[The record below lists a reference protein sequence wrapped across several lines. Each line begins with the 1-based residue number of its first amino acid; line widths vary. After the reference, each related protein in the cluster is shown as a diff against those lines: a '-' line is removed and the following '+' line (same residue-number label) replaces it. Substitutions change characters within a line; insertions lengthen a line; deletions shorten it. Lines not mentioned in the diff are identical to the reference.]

1 VLLRHPDVADA
12 VVIGVPD
19 QEWGQRI
26 EAAVVL
32 RDGATAE
39 PEQLRQHVWSSLQ
52 GSKTTD
58 RIVVWEELPR
68 TETGKIVR
76 RAALARI
83 VDGA

>member
-1 VLLRHPDVADA
+1 M
-12 VVIGVPD
+12 
-19 QEWGQRI
+19 
-26 EAAVVL
+26 
-32 RDGATAE
+32 ATAE
-39 PEQLRQHVWSSLQ
+39 PEQLRQHVRSSLR
-52 GSKTTD
+52 GSKTPD